1 MLEFNRNQ
9 LSQRKRIAVVLVLL
23 LFALIYSGFFRIQ
36 VSGADK
42 YYEISLNNSIRQLTQ
57 YPPRGAI
64 RDVKGRILVDNRPSF
79 FVSIIPRTVTKN
91 TISMLGKILA
101 EDAEKISEKI
111 RGRNSFRPVV
121 IKRDLDY
128 TVVAALEEKRLELPG
143 VLLEVEGKRY
153 YPPEIES
160 PHIFGYVGEVTPE
173 EANQKKELDS
183 GEMIGKSGLEY
194 TYDSNLRGVKGMHF
208 VQVDAEGRDLGNFS
222 EDRNISAHPGMD
234 LHMTLDYDFQQFA
247 ESLMVDKRGA
257 IVALD
262 VRNGGILTF
271 VSKPDYDPR
280 LMTGKISEAVWTEL
294 QSDTSHPLYNRVI
307 QSRYPPGS
315 TFKMVTVIAALQ
327 EKIITPKWKAYCPGY
342 FRLGRKTIKCW
353 NKAGHG
359 EIDLL
364 QAIRGSCNVYFFQLG
379 LKIGLETWSEY
390 SKKFFFGS
398 VTGIDLPNESRG
410 LVPTVEYFN
419 RIYGLNGWTR
429 GNLANLAIGQGELL
443 TTPLQMA
450 QFTMILATRG
460 VVHTPHF
467 TNYLRDKESGKKI
480 YFPVKTNY
488 VTGISADIYDFAREG
503 MRSVVDGGTGWRA
516 SVPGVEVAGKT
527 GTAENPHGDSHAWF
541 IGFAPYENPVIAIAV
556 IIENGGGGG
565 AFAAP
570 LARQCLEKY
579 FYGRILPR
587 RVAKVDTVIKADT
600 LENMID
606 LNIMEIPRLEIL
618 MPGQDLR

>member
-9 LSQRKRIAVVLVLL
+9 LNQRKRIAIGLVIV
-23 LFALIYSGFFRIQ
+23 LFASLYFGFFRVQ
-36 VSGADK
+36 VSGSDK
-42 YYEISLNNSIRQLTQ
+42 YYEISLSNSVRQLTQ
-57 YPPRGAI
+57 YPPRGGI

-79 FVSIIPRTVTKN
+79 FLSIIPRTVTKN
-91 TISMLGKILA
+91 TIELLA
-101 EDAEKISEKI
+101 GIIDEDPAEITEKI
-111 RGRNSFRPVV
+111 RGRHSFRPVV
-121 IKRDLDY
+121 VKRDLDY
-128 TVVAALEEKRLELPG
+128 ATVAVLEEKRLELPG
-143 VLLEVEGKRY
+143 VLIEVEGKRY
-153 YPPEIES
+153 YPPGVQS

-173 EANQKKELDS
+173 EANQKRDLDP

-194 TYDSNLRGVKGMHF
+194 TYDSSLRGVKGMQF
-208 VQVDAEGRDLGNFS
+208 VRVDAEGRDLGTLS
-222 EDRNISAHPGMD
+222 EDRNIPAQSGMD
-234 LHMTLDYDFQQFA
+234 LYMTLDYDFQQFA

-262 VRNGGILTF
+262 IRTGGILTF

-280 LMTGKISEAVWTEL
+280 IMTGKISSAVWTEL

-315 TFKMVTVIAALQ
+315 TYKLVAAIAALQ
-327 EKIITPKWKAYCPGY
+327 EGIITPKWTAYCPGY

-353 NKAGHG
+353 NEKGHG
-359 EIDLL
+359 ELDLL
-364 QAIRGSCNVYFFQLG
+364 GAIKGSCNVYFYQLG

-390 SKKFFFGS
+390 SEKFFFGS
-398 VTGIDLPNESRG
+398 PTGVDLPNESRG

-419 RIYGLNGWTR
+419 RVYGVNGWTK

-443 TTPLQMA
+443 TTALQMA
-450 QFTMILATRG
+450 QFAMSMGTRG

-467 TNYLRDKESGKKI
+467 TNFLLDKESGKKT

-488 VTGISADIYDFAREG
+488 VQGISADIFDIARAG
-503 MRSVVDGGTGWRA
+503 MRAVVNGGTGWRA
-516 SVPGVEVAGKT
+516 SVPGIEVAGKT

-556 IIENGGGGG
+556 IVENGGGGG

-570 LARQCLEKY
+570 LAGKCMEKY

-587 RVAKVDTVIKADT
+587 RTVKVDTVVQTDS
-600 LENMID
+600 LQNMID
-606 LNIMEIPRLEIL
+606 LNIMEIPPLQIL
-618 MPGQDLR
+618 TPDQDL